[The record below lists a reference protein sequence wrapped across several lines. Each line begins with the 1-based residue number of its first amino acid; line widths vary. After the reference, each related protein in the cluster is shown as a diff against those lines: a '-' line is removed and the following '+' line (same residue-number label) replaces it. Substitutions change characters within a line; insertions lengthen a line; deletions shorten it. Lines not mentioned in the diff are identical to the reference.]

1 MVIST
6 TVIGKQLKKNMLN
19 SKNTKVGDKVLITKY
34 AGIEGTSI
42 IAKELEEYLGD
53 KIDKEK
59 IKEAQDMGALVS
71 VVKEGI
77 ICGKIG
83 VKYMHDI
90 TEGGVLG
97 AIWEGAIATNKGIK
111 IYKELIPMKQVT
123 KEIASI
129 LNIDPYRLISS
140 GSMLIIAEEDK
151 IKTIESQLGKEGIE
165 INVIGEIIEEGILI
179 EENGVIKEIE
189 APSSDELYKA
199 LQY

>member
-1 MVIST
+1 
-6 TVIGKQLKKNMLN
+6 
-19 SKNTKVGDKVLITKY
+19 
-34 AGIEGTSI
+34 
-42 IAKELEEYLGD
+42 
-53 KIDKEK
+53 
-59 IKEAQDMGALVS
+59 MGR
-71 VVKEGI
+71 
-77 ICGKIG
+77 
-83 VKYMHDI
+83 
-90 TEGGVLG
+90 
-97 AIWEGAIATNKGIK
+97 GAIATNKGIK